1 MQTGF
6 GSSNGHPPAP
16 VGKPP
21 TLWHIAF
28 SHYNEKARWALDHKG
43 VEHERREALGG
54 LHPLVSLWKTRGR
67 SNTFPLLIL
76 DGKGIGDSTEIIAAL
91 ERRWPEPPLY
101 PERPSERE
109 RALELED
116 FFDEELAPY
125 VRRLVFHEVIRDR
138 AVLETF
144 LERIT
149 HPRMRWGPARQV
161 TVALLHARFGTR
173 SDDAAEESKRKIV
186 AALDRLE
193 SELGD
198 GDYLVGDRFT
208 VADLTA
214 ASLFYPLV
222 LPPEG
227 PRLGFRI
234 PDAVLAFRDG
244 LGRRDGLDWVKEMFR
259 RHRAADRARV
269 LTGAGAVAGG

>member
-6 GSSNGHPPAP
+6 QNGNGHRRGA
-16 VGKPP
+16 KP
-21 TLWHIAF
+21 TLWHIPF

-54 LHPLVSLWKTRGR
+54 VHPFVSLWKTRGR
-67 SNTFPLLIL
+67 SYTFPLLVL
-76 DGKGIGDSTEIIAAL
+76 DGKAIGDSTAIIAAL
-91 ERRWPEPPLY
+91 ERRYPDPPLY
-101 PERPSERE
+101 PDEPAARKQ
-109 RALELED
+109 ALGLED
-116 FFDEELAPY
+116 FFDEELGPY
-125 VRRLVFHEVIRDR
+125 VRRYVFHEVIRDR

-144 LERIT
+144 VERTT
-149 HPRMRWGPARQV
+149 HPRMRWGFSRQV
-161 TVALLHARFGTR
+161 TAALLHARFGTR
-173 SDDAAEESKRKIV
+173 TDAAAEESKRKIV

-193 SELGD
+193 GELRG

-227 PRLGFRI
+227 PNLGFRM
-234 PDAVLAFRDG
+234 PDSVLDFRDA
-244 LGRRDGLDWVKEMFR
+244 LGRREGLDWAKEMFR
-259 RHRAADRARV
+259 RHRPPARAPAAAPV
-269 LTGAGAVAGG
+269 AGAVTVG

>member
-6 GSSNGHPPAP
+6 GSRNGHPQAQ
-16 VGKPP
+16 VGERP

-28 SHYNEKARWALDHKG
+28 SHYNEKARWALDYKG

-67 SNTFPLLIL
+67 SYTFPLLVL
-76 DGKGIGDSTEIIAAL
+76 DGKAIGDSTAIIAAL
-91 ERRWPEPPLY
+91 ERRWPKPPLY
-101 PERPSERE
+101 PELPSERD

-116 FFDEELAPY
+116 FFDEEFAPY
-125 VRRLVFHEVIRDR
+125 VRRLVFHEVTRDR

-144 LERIT
+144 VERTT
-149 HPRMRWGPARQV
+149 HPRMRWGFSRHVV
-161 TVALLHARFGTR
+161 TAFLHARFGTR
-173 SDDAAEESKRKIV
+173 SDAAAEESKRKIV

-198 GDYLVGDRFT
+198 CDYRVGDLFRA
-208 VADLTA
+208 ADLAA

-227 PRLGFRI
+227 PRPGFRI
-234 PDAVLAFRDG
+234 PDAVLDFRDG
-244 LGRRDGLDWVKEMFR
+244 LGHRAGLDYVKEMFR
-259 RHRAADRARV
+259 RHRASAAARRAIRPE
-269 LTGAGAVAGG
+269 AAAI